1 MLVVGSTGG
10 VGQLVV
16 AKLLDAGYV
25 VRAVS
30 RNVDAA
36 RGLFGSQPNLELR
49 VADLRDADALAASE
63 ICVGVDAV
71 VSCVGTTA
79 FPSARWKD
87 DNGPEQT
94 DENSIRNLV
103 NAVQA
108 QSPAGRCKRFVL
120 VSSIGVERTNQ
131 MPFLILNL
139 FGVLKHKRA
148 GELALM
154 ESNIPFTVL
163 RPGRLTDGPYTS
175 YDINTLLKA
184 TSGTR
189 RAVDLV
195 EGDTLT
201 PEETSRIAVA
211 DCAVASLGTRSA
223 ESRAFCVGTREGTGP
238 GSDEGEWEKLFASA

>member
-49 VADLRDADALAASE
+49 VADLRDTDALDASE

-71 VSCVGTTA
+71 VSCTGTTA

-94 DENSIRNLV
+94 DFVGVRNLV
-103 NAVQA
+103 NATRA
-108 QSPAGRCKRFVL
+108 QSPSCKRFVL

-131 MPFLILNL
+131 MPFVILNL

-148 GELALM
+148 GELAL
-154 ESNIPFTVL
+154 N
-163 RPGRLTDGPYTS
+163 
-175 YDINTLLKA
+175 
-184 TSGTR
+184 R
-189 RAVDLV
+189 RASRTRCSDPA
-195 EGDTLT
+195 GSPTDRTRPTTST
-201 PEETSRIAVA
+201 PCSRPRAEREERWTSRK
-211 DCAVASLGTRSA
+211 GT
-223 ESRAFCVGTREGTGP
+223 
-238 GSDEGEWEKLFASA
+238 L

>member
-49 VADLRDADALAASE
+49 VADLRDTDALDASE

-71 VSCVGTTA
+71 VS

-94 DENSIRNLV
+94 DFVGVRNLV
-103 NAVQA
+103 NATRA
-108 QSPAGRCKRFVL
+108 QSPSCKRFVL

-131 MPFLILNL
+131 MPFVILNL

-148 GELALM
+148 GELAL
-154 ESNIPFTVL
+154 ESSGIPYTVL

-189 RAVDLV
+189 RAVDIA

-201 PEETSRIAVA
+201 PEETSRIVVA
-211 DCAVASLGTRSA
+211 DCAVAALSSA
-223 ESRAFCVGTREGTGP
+223 TAEGKAFCLGTREGTGP
-238 GSDEGEWEKLFASA
+238 GSDEGAWEKLFASA